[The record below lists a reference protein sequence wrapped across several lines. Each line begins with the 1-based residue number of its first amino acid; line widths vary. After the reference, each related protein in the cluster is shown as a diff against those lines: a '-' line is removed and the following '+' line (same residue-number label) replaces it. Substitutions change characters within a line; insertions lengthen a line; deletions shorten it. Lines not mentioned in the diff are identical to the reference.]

1 MAAILC
7 ATWRATE
14 NTDFLN
20 RTVDAL
26 PRLTDFRQTDTIRV
40 GFAKQSNHDDFAGW
54 ARMTR

>member
-1 MAAILC
+1 MHGQI
-7 ATWRATE
+7 TG
-14 NTDFLN
+14 FLN
-20 RTVDAL
+20 DGLDAL